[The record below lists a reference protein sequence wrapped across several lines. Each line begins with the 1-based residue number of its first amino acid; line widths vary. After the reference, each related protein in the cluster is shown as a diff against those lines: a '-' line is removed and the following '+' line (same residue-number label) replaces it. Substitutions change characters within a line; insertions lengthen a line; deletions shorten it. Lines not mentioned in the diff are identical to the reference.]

1 MTTQSNRLENF
12 LQKQSIAGKDSAT
25 IRTIFGRLMQFS
37 KLTIAQVEALER
49 MAPEDLYFTS
59 HAKFDVLRS
68 TDLSDEQR
76 RQLAYIFDL
85 SACEVQ
91 NGGKKVDVMTLPC
104 RI

>member
-1 MTTQSNRLENF
+1 MTTQSNRLETF
-12 LQKQSIAGKDSAT
+12 LQKQSIAGKDAAT
-25 IRTIFGRLMQFS
+25 IRTIFGRLMQFA
-37 KLTIAQVEALER
+37 KLTIAQVER
-49 MAPEDLYFTS
+49 MEPEDLYFTS

-68 TDLSDEQR
+68 TDVNDEQR

>member
-1 MTTQSNRLENF
+1 MTTQSNRLETF
-12 LQKQSIAGKDSAT
+12 LQKQSIAGKDAAT
-25 IRTIFGRLMQFS
+25 IRTIFGRLMQFA
-37 KLTIAQVEALER
+37 KLTIAQVER